1 MGGAMINKFDKVLL
15 SSLTSVLLLSLLIVT
30 IPVRAQSGAS
40 LPGMVIKWADMVL
53 INGRIITMDDD
64 GFNTN
69 IGTSVEAMAIRDGRI
84 LALGSNSEIASLAG
98 PESEFID
105 LEGRTVIPGLIDT
118 HSHLFDYADHS
129 SRPRPAD
136 LLPSQTGWEIFNG
149 DFETWNEYIPAIL
162 EEVKRRAALQLP
174 GTRIYLRVPEGRD
187 VGYLWEGE
195 KVLSDLFLQR
205 SLGLILPAGE
215 VFSEAELNA
224 KLISR
229 VKLDEAAPEHIVHIR
244 FRFNGI
250 GNTKAMELAKSL
262 TYGPIMDPGIIESEQ
277 TGMTNNSFNRIMVG
291 EVFDPFMNQV
301 KWYKQEN
308 YLTAAMGMTTWS
320 SNIRSMTQ
328 VAAYRYLEAMGEL
341 GNRFAYGPSAGTAPQ
356 VLPAVLAEM
365 GAGFNPTELR
375 FGTEYMWYVGTGSKA
390 PDSAYPNHTSSL
402 EPPAVQL
409 DIKNRETQGYIVQAM
424 MANLEYYISRGNRFT
439 NTHVAGDGALD
450 MVLDTME
457 QASARGGMSLEQ
469 IRAKRHVIDHCTMN
483 PRPDQIELLRQFNM
497 IASCAPK
504 YLAGTTA
511 EVAEDYG
518 EDYVAW
524 VVPMRSLID
533 GGVTA
538 VLEIDEVITRGL
550 FWYLDLMVNREDLNG
565 NVWAPDERIDRVE
578 ALKASTIWAT
588 EYIGRTHDLGS
599 LETGKLADF
608 LILNKD
614 YFSVPDRMI
623 KTVRQSGWNRFLR
636 WSISPSGKR
645 KRLQI
650 AEMPGKNMIFPPV
663 QIMEVWLK
671 WL

>member
-1 MGGAMINKFDKVLL
+1 MIKSKYSFDEYAYQG
-15 SSLTSVLLLSLLIVT
+15 LLILIMLLV
-30 IPVRAQSGAS
+30 SGAAHAQGS
-40 LPGMVIKWADMVL
+40 ANIPTQMIAWADMVL
-53 INGRIITMDDD
+53 LNGQIVTIDNH
-64 GFNTN
+64 GFNTEV
-69 IGTSVEAMAIRDGRI
+69 GTTVQAMAIRDGKV
-84 LALGSNSEIASLAG
+84 LALGNTAEIETMAG
-98 PESEFID
+98 PDTQRVD
-105 LEGRTVIPGLIDT
+105 LKGRTVVPGLIDT
-118 HSHLFDYADHS
+118 HSHLFDYADHA
-129 SRPRPAD
+129 SRPRPTD
-136 LLPSQTGWEIFNG
+136 LLPSQPGWDVFSG
-149 DFETWNEYIPAIL
+149 DYKTWNEYIPAL
-162 EEVKRRAALQLP
+162 LAEVKRRAAIQPP

-195 KVLSDLFLQR
+195 KYLSDLFLQR
-205 SLGLILPAGE
+205 ALSLILPVGE
-215 VFSEAELNA
+215 VFTDAELNS
-224 KLISR
+224 KIISR

-250 GNTKAMELAKSL
+250 GNTMAMDLAKSL

-341 GNRFAYGPSAGTAPQ
+341 GNRFGYGPSAGTAPQ

-375 FGTEYMWYVGTGSKA
+375 FGTENMWYVGTGSKA

-402 EPPAVQL
+402 EPPAIRQE
-409 DIKNRETQGYIVQAM
+409 IKDRETQGYIVEAM
-424 MANLEYYISRGNRFT
+424 MGNLEYYISRGNRFT

-457 QASARGGMSLEQ
+457 QASTRGGIDLE
-469 IRAKRHVIDHCTMN
+469 RLRSKRHVIDHCMMN
-483 PRPDQIELLRQFNM
+483 PRPDQIELLRHFNM

-504 YLAGTTA
+504 YLGNSIA

-518 EDYVAW
+518 EQYTSW

-538 VLEIDEVITRGL
+538 VLEIDEAITRGL
-550 FWYLDLMVNREDLNG
+550 FWYLDLMVNRVDLNG
-565 NVWAPDERIDRVE
+565 NVWAPQERIDRVE

-588 EYIGRTHDLGS
+588 EYIGRNYDLGS
-599 LETGKLADF
+599 LELGKLADF

-614 YFSVPDRMI
+614 YFSVPNRMI
-623 KTVRQSGWNRFLR
+623 KTVRPLMTVVGGNTIYLDPGYAAELGTQAVG
-636 WSISPSGKR
+636 
-645 KRLQI
+645 LQPMFALEHI
-650 AEMPGKNMIFPPV
+650 AIWEAEAAAGSN
-663 QIMEVWLK
+663 
-671 WL
+671 